1 MPDPELPRS
10 SLEKILS
17 SRSQSADS
25 GVQLREKLSGYL
37 NLRAKEVFPFLE
49 PIEGLSD
56 LRLPLEPNRF
66 TENDRATALWLGPDE
81 WLLVVPSGTEQ
92 TVTKALCQAGRDH
105 FFAIT
110 DVSHGHTTVN
120 ISGSEAIDTLT
131 KGCSLDLHPS
141 VFRSGCCAQTLLAKA
156 GVVIRRLDGPHS
168 FDLIVR
174 RSFAEYLVLWLQDA
188 GAEYGVDVL

>member
-1 MPDPELPRS
+1 MPDPELLRS
-10 SLEKILS
+10 SLEKIFS
-17 SRSQSADS
+17 SRCQSADS
-25 GVQLREKLSGYL
+25 GLQLREKLAGYL
-37 NLRAKEVFPFLE
+37 NLRAKEVFPFLDS
-49 PIEGLSD
+49 IDGLSG

-66 TENDRATALWLGPDE
+66 TENDRAAALWLGPDE
-81 WLLVVPSGTEQ
+81 WLLVVPWGTEQ

-120 ISGSEAIDTLT
+120 ISGPGAIDTLM

-141 VFRSGCCAQTLLAKA
+141 VFRGGCCAQTLLAKA
-156 GVVIRRLDGPHS
+156 GVVIRRVDGPHS

-188 GAEYGVDVL
+188 GAEYGVDLL